1 MPRMSISITPVLNF
15 TSSIFMGVSF
25 RLGHPED
32 ISIIKRLDSVGAV
45 WPVTLYPRPDP
56 VIQKITTESE
66 LHGLRADRNRDST
79 HIMTGVDK
87 LHAEGYFGS
96 NIRIAIIDSGVDYK

>member
-1 MPRMSISITPVLNF
+1 
-15 TSSIFMGVSF
+15 MGVSF

-56 VIQKITTESE
+56 LIQKITK
-66 LHGLRADRNRDST
+66 LLDPDRDST
-79 HIMTGVDK
+79 HIMTGVDR

-96 NIRIAIIDSGVDYK
+96 NIRIAVVDSGVDYK